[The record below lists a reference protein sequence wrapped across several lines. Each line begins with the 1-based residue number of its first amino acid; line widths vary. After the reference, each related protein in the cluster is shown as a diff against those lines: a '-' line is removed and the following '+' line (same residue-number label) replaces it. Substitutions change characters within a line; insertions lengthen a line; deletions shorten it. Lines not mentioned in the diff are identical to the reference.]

1 MHCATSSFTKLGIAG
16 QSFINL
22 SPNFHPSSISP
33 TNFHHIKLVYTS
45 FEVILLTGTQMN
57 TQTLRNTEE
66 I

>member
-1 MHCATSSFTKLGIAG
+1 MHCATSSFTKPGVAG

-33 TNFHHIKLVYTS
+33 TNYPIKLVYTS
-45 FEVILLTGTQMN
+45 FEDILRTGTQMN